1 MNEMLS
7 ETVAWWPSYA
17 WLDTIVALVLLI
29 AAAWLANFIAKRI
42 LVRGLMSLLQMR
54 QTARGRTGGLVHM
67 NFVSRLANVLPAL
80 VITYGIRF
88 VPGLPPEVAAVTV
101 NVGNAFI
108 IFTLALAVASM
119 LDMANSIYM
128 RRPDAASKPI
138 KGYIQV
144 IQIGVYAIAVL
155 LMIATLLDRSPVIL
169 LSGLGALAAV
179 LMLVFQDTLLSLV
192 ASVQISSNDII
203 RVGDWVEMPQLNA
216 DGDVVDIALHTVTVS
231 NWDRTITYVPT
242 KRFMTESF
250 KNWRGMFESGGRR
263 IKRSLYLDQNS
274 VRFLTPE
281 ERDHLGKFYLL
292 DEYLREKDQ
301 ELRQWNEELQEY
313 AEVPANTRRITNLGT
328 FRAYVARYLRNHP
341 SIHKDMT
348 QMVRHLAPG
357 PEGIPLE
364 LYCFTNTTAWVAYE
378 GIQAD
383 IFDHLLSI
391 LPEFG
396 LRVFQVPGGADMRSL
411 GGGMIGERAS
421 LSIDTG
427 DAPEARRPEHVN

>member
-7 ETVAWWPSYA
+7 EAVTWWPSYP
-17 WLDTIVALVLLI
+17 WLDTIGALLLLI
-29 AAAWLANFIAKRI
+29 AASWLANFIAKRI

-54 QTARGRTGGLVHM
+54 RAAKGRTGGLAHM
-67 NFVSRLANVLPAL
+67 AFISRLANVIPAL

-88 VPGLPPEVAAVTV
+88 VPGLPPELVAVTI

-108 IFTLALAVASM
+108 ILSLALALASM
-119 LDMANSIYM
+119 LDLANDIYM

-138 KGYIQV
+138 KGYVQV
-144 IQIGVYAIAVL
+144 VQIVVYAIAVL

-179 LMLVFQDTLLSLV
+179 LMLVFQDTILSLV

-250 KNWRGMFESGGRR
+250 KNWRGMFDSGGRR

-274 VRFLTPE
+274 VRFLTAE
-281 ERDHLGKFYLL
+281 EREHLGQFYLL
-292 DEYLREKDQ
+292 DEYLRDKDV
-301 ELRQWNEELQEY
+301 ELREWNEELQEY

-328 FRAYVARYLRNHP
+328 FRAYVALYLRNHP
-341 SIHKDMT
+341 GVHKDMI

-357 PEGIPLE
+357 PEGLPLE
-364 LYCFTNTTAWVAYE
+364 LYCFTSTTAWVLYE

-383 IFDHLLSI
+383 IFDHLLAI

-396 LRVFQVPGGADMRSL
+396 LRVFQVPGGADMRSW
-411 GGGMIGERAS
+411 GADMIRDGAGHHA
-421 LSIDTG
+421 LSEPTPDTG
-427 DAPEARRPEHVN
+427 RPIQD